1 TLLDPPDAF
10 RTWFLLNHLF
20 LIIALALMFWSLR
33 LRPGLPDLAFA
44 VLTGALCYPLHRT
57 LTAGQLNCALL
68 LLFALVF
75 ALERRGWFIAAG
87 GAAAFAFLFKLTPGV
102 LFLYFLWGAVL
113 GRGEARA
120 GRWRALAAMA
130 FFSLLLMAV
139 AVAWVGVDRH
149 LAFRPVLAQMGY
161 GKSTWAEY
169 GQQYYRDAANQS
181 FNSFFHH
188 IAAAGGGTASWIPL
202 GVGWANGLT
211 RLAFLICVGLVVWRL
226 LSDRTAVQSP
236 SAGADAQGDAD
247 SAPYALFIL
256 LSLLAPSIYW
266 DHYAIIALWPLFAC
280 WSRLPREAR
289 PAALV
294 LEVALAL
301 LLGSFLEVDVWLA
314 MLFLIAALCAL
325 GHLCVRRRSWGWPP
339 LFWAL
344 AAAMLL
350 ARFPFDFPA
359 FRHGVGLLAMSLKLW
374 GTLALFGLCLRMVG
388 ERTGNGRPDATIPL
402 AS

>member
-1 TLLDPPDAF
+1 
-10 RTWFLLNHLF
+10 
-20 LIIALALMFWSLR
+20 M
-33 LRPGLPDLAFA
+33 
-44 VLTGALCYPLHRT
+44 
-57 LTAGQLNCALL
+57 
-68 LLFALVF
+68 
-75 ALERRGWFIAAG
+75 
-87 GAAAFAFLFKLTPGV
+87 
-102 LFLYFLWGAVL
+102 
-113 GRGEARA
+113 
-120 GRWRALAAMA
+120 
-130 FFSLLLMAV
+130 
-139 AVAWVGVDRH
+139 
-149 LAFRPVLAQMGY
+149 
-161 GKSTWAEY
+161 
-169 GQQYYRDAANQS
+169 
-181 FNSFFHH
+181 
-188 IAAAGGGTASWIPL
+188 
-202 GVGWANGLT
+202 
-211 RLAFLICVGLVVWRL
+211 WRL